1 MMTKRAVLLAAFAFA
16 AAAPAASAAGCP
28 AGAVCGRVT
37 VPLDHAGRTPGTLDL
52 AYAKLPA
59 TGTRSGTL
67 VLLTGGPGQ
76 SAVPL
81 TTDFAKVI
89 APLRASYDIVAVDQR
104 GTGAS
109 GAVDCKFA
117 SDADIV
123 GCATK
128 LGDKRAFFSTP
139 ETARDLD
146 NLRAALG
153 VDKLS
158 LYGVSYGAGVAAA
171 YARL

>member
-1 MMTKRAVLLAAFAFA
+1 MTFRAVLGAMLAFA
-16 AAAPAASAAGCP
+16 AVAPAASAAGCP

-37 VPLDHAGRTPGTLDL
+37 VPLDHAGRTPGTLEL
-52 AYAKLPA
+52 AYARLPA

-81 TTDFAKVI
+81 TTGFAKLI

-109 GAVDCKFA
+109 GAVECKFE
-117 SDADIV
+117 SDADV
-123 GCATK
+123 DDCATK
-128 LGDKRAFFSTP
+128 LGDRRALFSTP

-146 NLRAALG
+146 DLRAALG
-153 VDKLS
+153 VEKLS